1 MGDKYSV
8 AGNARTTLEQMN
20 RRLSEE
26 DRTLRTFRRSLGFT
40 QVLQKDLAPI
50 LVEVKE
56 EREVFLAAI
65 K

>member
-1 MGDKYSV
+1 M